1 MRYVQEVARRDQ
13 RPKVSYYLALLVALI
28 ALIALLLV
36 TLKALGLGLRGL
48 AYEIEEHPTQLAL
61 AVSLLLTGEILK
73 SYRLVVAA
81 RVRGYRLG
89 WPKALK
95 AHLFGL
101 FVGVLTPAYSGA
113 APTVASFVGNEL
125 TIPPSE
131 ALSIALSETLMDS
144 MIPAAL
150 GLAISLMA
158 LPRALLPLILSI
170 LVIAA
175 WAAALTLGPRAAEGE
190 GSVRG
195 FLRDQ
200 YVRLTSSM
208 RAIVRSQEARYL
220 LALTLTAYL
229 IETLSVIALIGSEK
243 ILLAF
248 EALMLSYVG
257 GNVPT
262 PGGEMGVEYSM
273 ASLLGRHYVILWRLS
288 YLIVALIP
296 APALNAMV
304 SSYMDYGRFVYDY
317 YRSLVRQ
324 LKA

>member
-1 MRYVQEVARRDQ
+1 M
-13 RPKVSYYLALLVALI
+13 
-28 ALIALLLV
+28 
-36 TLKALGLGLRGL
+36 
-48 AYEIEEHPTQLAL
+48 
-61 AVSLLLTGEILK
+61 
-73 SYRLVVAA
+73 
-81 RVRGYRLG
+81 
-89 WPKALK
+89 
-95 AHLFGL
+95 
-101 FVGVLTPAYSGA
+101 
-113 APTVASFVGNEL
+113 
-125 TIPPSE
+125 
-131 ALSIALSETLMDS
+131 
-144 MIPAAL
+144 
-150 GLAISLMA
+150 
-158 LPRALLPLILSI
+158 
-170 LVIAA
+170 
-175 WAAALTLGPRAAEGE
+175 
-190 GSVRG
+190 RG